1 MAVNK
6 KQRAGPADRVAFERP
21 KPDSVAFA
29 ISHEMSGSLTKDR
42 VQAKV
47 GPVGPDSIC
56 RRSFPKGLF

>member
-1 MAVNK
+1 MAVDK

-29 ISHEMSGSLTKDR
+29 ISHEMSGSFTKDR

-47 GPVGPDSIC
+47 GPVGPDFIYG
-56 RRSFPKGLF
+56 RSSPKMMF